1 MTDLVEGRV
10 TAGYRARPQW
20 APSSQ
25 GVVSALVVL
34 FCGTLVLYPMV
45 YLVILS
51 LNTGDPLTFPPET
64 SGTEHYE
71 DLFDSWQ
78 VIANTAFVACI
89 ATVMAIV
96 IGFLAAWTLTRT
108 QLPGVAWLERLMQL
122 PYYMTP
128 LVGALAWA
136 ILAGA
141 EHRLSE
147 PALARGRRQR
157 RPVQRLF
164 AVGHRLGHGAV
175 RGHRRVRDDL
185 GGDEVDGPGARGER
199 ARARRR
205 QMARRC

>member
-64 SGTEHYE
+64 CGTEHYE

-96 IGFLAAWTLTRT
+96 IGFLAAWTFTRT

-128 LVGALAWA
+128 LVGALAWS
-136 ILAGA
+136 ILAAPNTGFLNQLW
-141 EHRLSE
+141 HVV
-147 PALARGRRQR
+147 GRQR
-157 RPVQRLF
+157 AICSTPIRRGASPGSWRCSRAPSRL
-164 AVGHRLGHGAV
+164 
-175 RGHRRVRDDL
+175 
-185 GGDEVDGPGARGER
+185 
-199 ARARRR
+199 
-205 QMARRC
+205 